1 MLSLY
6 KRIKNRQG
14 FTVIELIVA
23 IAIASILIIISI
35 NLLGVTNK
43 THSLSLKEYDLQSAI
58 RRAAEETNQAARYS
72 KAVFAV
78 PQTFV
83 ASTDKM
89 DPGWDYIMVSHDG
102 KRIISMEYDDN
113 EDKEE
118 FVERVLVPEHENIR
132 YEIFFEKESKAEAD
146 NVIRFVISAYIVDK
160 NGNKTAEKAVYGT
173 TLESVNAV
181 QVADKGTGIPGEG
194 VQGASPSIALA
205 HRSDGRTSG
214 KGRNDFAYITLVVDT
229 SGSMKEKPNGDSTR
243 NVKESRIYLV
253 KEALT
258 GYNTGKTGIIQ
269 KFAKEENIHI
279 SLVPFSLTAN
289 YPTTT
294 ANEKPDWVHPV
305 YDVFNED
312 EKNELI
318 GEIDKLIADHGT
330 NTGDGLRRAY
340 YLHDSFRGRMGINE
354 KYPIHHYMIL
364 LVDGKST
371 YDVREGSW
379 DSKRGSYTYKDGWG
393 YNTTATNRWRFKPTG
408 SNIITNEN
416 WWTFINHS
424 NSVYYLEDGN
434 IKLTTPINYIY
445 ASGQSGNKAPQLNYS
460 IVGTGTETT
469 NNLNNI
475 GTRYVAAVGNNL
487 IKNFKDQD
495 EKEIKSYIIGY
506 AKNLEANINDI
517 GEAIGTDPNKIY
529 AYTKDF
535 DINEVLQD
543 IANDIMAD
551 FWIVAGP
558 QIRK

>member
-1 MLSLY
+1 MLNLY
-6 KRIKNRQG
+6 KKIKNRQG

-102 KRIISMEYDDN
+102 KRIISMEYDDS
-113 EDKEE
+113 EGKEK
-118 FVERVLVPEHENIR
+118 FVEKVLVPEHENIR
-132 YEIFFEKESKAEAD
+132 YEVFFEKESEAEAD

-160 NGNKTAEKAVYGT
+160 NGNKTAEKAVYET

-214 KGRNDFAYITLVVDT
+214 KGRNDFAYITLIVDT

-294 ANEKPDWVHPV
+294 ANEKPNWVHPV
-305 YDVFNED
+305 YDVYNED

-340 YLHDSFRGRMGINE
+340 YLHDSFRERMGIDE
-354 KYPIHHYMIL
+354 EYPIHHYMIL

-371 YDVREGSW
+371 YDVKNGNWNRTQHSSSW
-379 DSKRGSYTYKDGWG
+379 WGNVTYRWNWKA
-393 YNTTATNRWRFKPTG
+393 ATGNP
-408 SNIITNEN
+408 I
-416 WWTFINHS
+416 
-424 NSVYYLEDGN
+424 YYLDEGN
-434 IKLTTPINYIY
+434 IKLTVPSNYVY
-445 ASGQSGNKAPQLNYS
+445 TSQQSSDPEIQYS
-460 IVGTGTETT
+460 INGTGTETT
-469 NNLNNI
+469 NNLNDI
-475 GTRYVAAVGNNL
+475 GTKYVAAVGSEL
-487 IKNFKDQD
+487 IKKFEDQD

-506 AKNLEANINDI
+506 AKDLEVNINDI
-517 GEAIGTDPNKIY
+517 GEAIGTDPTKIY
-529 AYTKDF
+529 AYNKDF
-535 DINEVLQD
+535 DISEVFQD

-558 QIRK
+558 KIRK